1 MIDSIGLAR
10 LSSNLLFFQTAALWF
25 YKSKFTRVIFN
36 ISYGNIHFQSENSMG
51 KMILLIETKLSILEI
66 LEFYNISSQ
75 IQVSINIKYCN
86 INYYF
91 IKKILIYSDFF
102 YNILCINYVFIHY
115 TDNSHENFHRKHS
128 ISIVN

>member
-1 MIDSIGLAR
+1 MWSI
-10 LSSNLLFFQTAALWF
+10 LLGWHDFLQIYFSFKQQLF
-25 YKSKFTRVIFN
+25 GFTRASLQVIFN

-91 IKKILIYSDFF
+91 IRKILIYSDFF
-102 YNILCINYVFIHY
+102 YNILCINYVCIHY